1 MDSNRFSRAG
11 SDVVHLPRA
20 LRIGD
25 KFFDVMVQPGFYFLR
40 RCGTDTQDP
49 ALKTAAAREGRLFV
63 ISDSDERDAKP
74 YEGWEHQV
82 SSMAVGIGLDHR
94 AQKRLIIDHRQDA
107 ADI

>member
-1 MDSNRFSRAG
+1 
-11 SDVVHLPRA
+11 
-20 LRIGD
+20 
-25 KFFDVMVQPGFYFLR
+25 MVQPGFYFLR

-49 ALKTAAAREGRLFV
+49 ARKTAAAREGRLLV

-74 YEGWEHQV
+74 YEGWEYQV